1 MSKNVILNFGWI
13 RGPSKSHDQY
23 PRRMDS
29 FFKNCYMEWNFQ
41 LKLEIAA
48 LNVPAFISHRQK
60 LNLKRHS
67 YTEVL
72 ENYIFQ

>member
-1 MSKNVILNFGWI
+1 MNIST
-13 RGPSKSHDQY
+13 
-23 PRRMDS
+23 
-29 FFKNCYMEWNFQ
+29 ET
-41 LKLEIAA
+41 LEIVA

-72 ENYIFQ
+72 ENYIFL